1 MNTLRSWA
9 CLAVLV
15 VVTFI
20 ALPADAARKAL
31 VIGNGAYKSQ
41 PLANPVN
48 DATDMAARLK
58 ALGFDVVTATNAT
71 RSQMAVAILDFQK
84 RLSAGDEAV
93 VFYAG
98 HGVQVNGTNYLM
110 PVDAEPGSEAEV
122 EFVAID
128 LDRVLRILNST
139 GTSANLLLLD
149 ACRNNPFEQK
159 FRGGARGLAR
169 VESASGTLIS
179 YAAAPGTVAADGR
192 GRNSPYTQAVLAALE
207 EPGLPVE
214 DILKRVH
221 VAVRQA
227 TGDRQTTWQEGQI
240 VGRLVLNP
248 EKVKPLAP
256 PAPAASPPPVP
267 ASALDPALVELRF
280 WESADRGG
288 SAGAYEAYLA
298 RYPDGIFA
306 GLAKARVAELRS
318 AAARPSAPA
327 TIAAPVPTPQSAP
340 VPAPQPAPSRPVA
353 APPPVA
359 TATPPVPA
367 QPAPPAGGF
376 RSPAEAEGRWEGNRA
391 DGVFRLVIERE
402 GRHVRMHL
410 VVLQATSMMMRTL
423 VPGDRVECDE
433 AELRPDGSLR
443 SWCRPDR
450 EGIEVTGTGA
460 HYRVAGGSA
469 AGGGTYEVGY
479 FPPGASEPVRAA
491 AVPVIVPA
499 PGLSPPAARTA
510 TEARLAA
517 LSPARD
523 DGVWEGPSADGGF
536 RLVLSRKGGQFAAHL
551 VAEAARPDPVSG
563 SVLSKGDTVACD
575 GVTIDGNGRLDG
587 WCGAVRYGSRS
598 QLRGIYPHYTVTG
611 TNALGAG
618 DYEVRVV
625 PAVEDAV
632 RIEAERREAR

>member
-1 MNTLRSWA
+1 MRSA
-9 CLAVLV
+9 AMALAVLLGV
-15 VVTFI
+15 AV
-20 ALPADAARKAL
+20 ALPAEAARKAL
-31 VIGNGAYKSQ
+31 VIGNSAYKAQ

-84 RLSAGDEAV
+84 RLAAGDEAV

-192 GRNSPYTQAVLAALE
+192 GRNSPYTQAVLTALE
-207 EPGLPVE
+207 EPGLTVE
-214 DILKRVH
+214 DVLKRVH
-221 VAVRQA
+221 VAVRRS

-240 VGRLVLNP
+240 VGRLVLNAEAP
-248 EKVKPLAP
+248 KVAP
-256 PAPAASPPPVP
+256 PTPAPPPAA
-267 ASALDPALVELRF
+267 ALDPAMVELRF

-288 SAGAYEAYLA
+288 SVGAYEAYLA

-306 GLAKARVAELRS
+306 GLARARVAELKGPS
-318 AAARPSAPA
+318 ARPPA
-327 TIAAPVPTPQSAP
+327 AAPVATPVPAPVTAPQSAP
-340 VPAPQPAPSRPVA
+340 ARPAAAPTPVATVA
-353 APPPVA
+353 APA
-359 TATPPVPA
+359 PVPA
-367 QPAPPAGGF
+367 QPEPPAGGF
-376 RSPAEAEGRWEGNRA
+376 RSPAEAEGRWEGDRA

-402 GRHVRMHL
+402 GRRVRLHL
-410 VVLQATSMMMRTL
+410 VVLQTTSLMMRTL
-423 VPGDRVECDE
+423 GPGDRVECDD

-450 EGIEVTGTGA
+450 EGVQVIGDGA
-460 HYRVAGGSA
+460 HYRVAGASV
-469 AGGGTYEVGY
+469 AGGGTYEVRY
-479 FPPGASEPVRAA
+479 FPPGASVAIAAGPAVDRPAA
-491 AVPVIVPA
+491 AGPA
-499 PGLSPPAARTA
+499 GATAAPATP
-510 TEARLAA
+510 TETRLAA
-517 LSPARD
+517 LSPSRD
-523 DGVWEGPSADGGF
+523 DGTWEAVSADGGY
-536 RLVLSRKGGQFAAHL
+536 RLVLTRRGGDVQARIVNLQPRSATVTGEVLPPGHVFTCDSVRIDPGGQ
-551 VAEAARPDPVSG
+551 
-563 SVLSKGDTVACD
+563 T
-575 GVTIDGNGRLDG
+575 DG
-587 WCGAVRYGSRS
+587 WCGEGRYSGRS
-598 QLRGIYPHYTVTG
+598 KLSGAFPRVKVLG
-611 TNALGAG
+611 TIGNG
-618 DYEVRVV
+618 DYALRFV
-625 PAVEDAV
+625 PSEEDAA
-632 RIEAERREAR
+632 RIEAERRATR